1 MNESLALLTGFF
13 VVAMLY
19 ASVGHGGA
27 TGYLALLSLLMP
39 ALPQREASTTALVL
53 NICVSGLALVQFA
66 RAGHFP
72 ARLASMFLVTSIPA
86 AFAGGLWKVP
96 LWVFHLLLLVGLA
109 SAAVRLLVFQHG
121 WAPSGSSQAQIQPP
135 SPPIAAGVGAVVGL
149 VSGIVGIGGG
159 VFLSPMLILMR
170 WATPRDTAGIAAAFV
185 LLNSVAGLVARGA
198 VDALT
203 LGSLGVPLM
212 VAVAGGLFGSY
223 LGARRLMPATMNRVL
238 GVVLLVACG
247 KLALLLV

>member
-1 MNESLALLTGFF
+1 
-13 VVAMLY
+13 
-19 ASVGHGGA
+19 
-27 TGYLALLSLLMP
+27 
-39 ALPQREASTTALVL
+39 
-53 NICVSGLALVQFA
+53 
-66 RAGHFP
+66 
-72 ARLASMFLVTSIPA
+72 
-86 AFAGGLWKVP
+86 
-96 LWVFHLLLLVGLA
+96 
-109 SAAVRLLVFQHG
+109 
-121 WAPSGSSQAQIQPP
+121 
-135 SPPIAAGVGAVVGL
+135 
-149 VSGIVGIGGG
+149 
-159 VFLSPMLILMR
+159 MLILMR